1 MPRQYARVWAV
12 MAAICLMLVPPGA
25 YADESEQQMGVAREM
40 VKVLE
45 AYAVYKMGQYDL
57 AFERYRALAKDG
69 SHQGMYNLANM
80 YANGVGVE
88 QSDTKA
94 FEWYLKGAEA
104 GDKLSMSAV
113 AQAYAKGLGTEVD
126 PSRAD
131 FWQAKAAAESD
142 HSR

>member
-1 MPRQYARVWAV
+1 MPRQYARRRVV
-12 MAAICLMLVPPGA
+12 MAVTFLMLLSPAVNG
-25 YADESEQQMGVAREM
+25 DESEQQMGVAREM

-57 AFERYRALAKDG
+57 AFERYQALAKSG
-69 SHQGMYNLANM
+69 SHQGMYNLGNM

-88 QSDTKA
+88 QDNAKA

-113 AQAYAKGLGTEVD
+113 AEAYAQGLGTEAD
-126 PSRAD
+126 PNRAD
-131 FWQAKAAAESD
+131 FWQAKATAESD